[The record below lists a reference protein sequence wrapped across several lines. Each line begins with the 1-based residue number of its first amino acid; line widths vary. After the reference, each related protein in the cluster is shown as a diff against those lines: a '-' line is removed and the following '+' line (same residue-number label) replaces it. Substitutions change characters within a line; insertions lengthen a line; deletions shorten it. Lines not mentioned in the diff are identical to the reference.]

1 MIRKLKGFRYLL
13 LLALIFILVVGCS
26 SGKDEDTST
35 DTSDDNDKTE
45 STGAPLS
52 GAFAT
57 GSSGGAYNVLG
68 GGILKVISDNTDN
81 INLNATTPPSVS
93 QTPLALSEGQAV
105 LGIAMVD
112 MIQRAE
118 NGEGEFDEELDNL
131 APVLAM
137 YDNVMSVIVLE
148 DSSVTNYN
156 ELEGLKIGVASESS
170 KDAMAAFIEATG
182 VDESTI
188 RWEYLP
194 YGEMTEAIKDGNID
208 AGVYTSF
215 PRNGLLEE
223 LEGTHGIRFLEIDDA
238 DREKFDEEYPLW
250 ASSAVPS
257 DTYPG
262 MDKDAYG
269 LSYFTALY
277 SNYDVAEEHIYE
289 ITKAI
294 LENNDAITEVH
305 PAGEYITL
313 EKMEEYVERNI
324 LIPDKLHP
332 GAKKYF
338 EEQGVIE

>member
-1 MIRKLKGFRYLL
+1 M
-13 LLALIFILVVGCS
+13 
-26 SGKDEDTST
+26 
-35 DTSDDNDKTE
+35 
-45 STGAPLS
+45 
-52 GAFAT
+52 
-57 GSSGGAYNVLG
+57 
-68 GGILKVISDNTDN
+68 LKVISDNTEN

-93 QTPLALSEGQAV
+93 QTPLALSDGQAV

-118 NGEGEFDEELDNL
+118 NAEGEFDEELDNL

-137 YDNVMSVIVLE
+137 YDNVMSVIVL
-148 DSSVTNYN
+148 DNSDVTNVD
-156 ELEGLKIGVASESS
+156 ELEGLKIGVASEST
-170 KDAMAAFIEATG
+170 KDAIAAFIESSGIDA
-182 VDESTI
+182 DEI

-223 LEGTHGIRFLEIDDA
+223 LEGTHGIRFVEIDDDA
-238 DREKFDEEYPLW
+238 RAQFDEEYPLW
-250 ASSAVPS
+250 ASSVIPT

-262 MDKDAYG
+262 MDKEAYG

-277 SNYDVAEEHIYE
+277 SNYDVSEEHIYE

-313 EKMEEYVERNI
+313 EKMEEYLERDI

-338 EEQGVIE
+338 EEQGLLD